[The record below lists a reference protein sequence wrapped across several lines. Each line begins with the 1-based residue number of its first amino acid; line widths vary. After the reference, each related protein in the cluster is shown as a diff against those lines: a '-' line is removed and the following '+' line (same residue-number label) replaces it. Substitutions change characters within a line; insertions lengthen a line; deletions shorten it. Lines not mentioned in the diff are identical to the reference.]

1 VRFPCDDSIQFIG
14 KRSRQLL
21 TPSLALIASV
31 VPANVSSIL
40 DANASKDQ
48 LA

>member
-1 VRFPCDDSIQFIG
+1 MIQFNL
-14 KRSRQLL
+14 SASSWQLL

-31 VPANVSSIL
+31 VPASVSSIL

-48 LA
+48 PA